1 MIEAVIFDMD
11 GTLVDTEPFHTKIEQ
26 RQFSLNNLKISEE
39 EHQKY
44 LGVASDAMWREIT
57 ANHQASLT
65 ADELMNQNHAES
77 LRYFSELDQIP
88 VMPNLVDLLEK
99 LQSKN
104 YKMAVAS
111 SSTPEIIDLI
121 LTKTDLKKY
130 FRVIVSAQ
138 EAGKSKPEPDVFL
151 MAAKKLDIDSEN
163 CLVVEDSPNGI
174 KAAKAAGMNCVAYE
188 GPGANSLKL
197 QEADSIIQDYS
208 ELEPIIIKSK

>member
-1 MIEAVIFDMD
+1 MIEAIIFDMD
-11 GTLVDTEPFHTKIEQ
+11 GTLVDTEPFNTEIER
-26 RQFSLNNLKISEE
+26 RQFSLNNLEISEE

-57 ANHQASLT
+57 SRHQT
-65 ADELMNQNHAES
+65 ALSVDELIEQNHNES
-77 LRYFSELDQIP
+77 LLYFSELEQIP

-99 LQSKN
+99 LQGKK

-121 LTKTDLKKY
+121 LTKTDLKRY

-151 MAAKKLDIDSEN
+151 LAVKKLGIDPEK

-174 KAAKAAGMNCVAYE
+174 KAAKAAGMTCVAYE

-197 QEADSIIQDYS
+197 QEADDIIQDYS
-208 ELEPIIIKSK
+208 ELERIIIKNR

>member
-1 MIEAVIFDMD
+1 MIEAIIFDMD
-11 GTLVDTEPFHTKIEQ
+11 GTLVDTEPFNTEIER

-57 ANHQASLT
+57 ANHQTSLSI
-65 ADELMNQNHAES
+65 DELIEQNHNES
-77 LRYFSELDQIP
+77 LRYFAELEQIP
-88 VMPNLVDLLEK
+88 VMSGLVELLEK
-99 LQSKN
+99 LQVRN
-104 YKMAVAS
+104 PKMAVAS
-111 SSTPEIIDLI
+111 SSTPKIIDLI

-130 FRVIVSAQ
+130 FQVIVSAQ

-151 MAAKKLDIDSEN
+151 LAAKKLGVNPEN

-188 GPGANSLKL
+188 GPGANPQKL
-197 QEADSIIQDYS
+197 QEADDIIQSYS
-208 ELEPIIIKSK
+208 QLEMMNI

>member
-1 MIEAVIFDMD
+1 MIEAIIFDMD
-11 GTLVDTEPFHTKIEQ
+11 GTLVDTEPFNTEIER
-26 RQFSLNNLKISEE
+26 RQFSLNNLKISDE

-57 ANHQASLT
+57 FNHQT
-65 ADELMNQNHAES
+65 ALSVDELIDQNHTES
-77 LRYFSELDQIP
+77 LRYFSELEQIP
-88 VMPNLVDLLEK
+88 VMPHLVDLLEK
-99 LQSKN
+99 LQGKN
-104 YKMAVAS
+104 FEMAVAS

-151 MAAKKLDIDSEN
+151 LAAKKLGIDPAN

-174 KAAKAAGMNCVAYE
+174 KSAKAAGMICVAYE

-208 ELEPIIIKSK
+208 ELELIIIKNR

>member
-1 MIEAVIFDMD
+1 MIEAIIFDMD
-11 GTLVDTEPFHTKIEQ
+11 GTLVDTEPFNAEIER
-26 RQFSLNNLKISEE
+26 RQFSLNNLEISDE

-65 ADELMNQNHAES
+65 VDQLIEQNHAES
-77 LRYFSELDQIP
+77 LRYFAELEQIP
-88 VMPNLVDLLEK
+88 VMPYLVDLLGK

-130 FRVIVSAQ
+130 FHVIVSAQ

-151 MAAKKLDIDSEN
+151 LAARKLGVNPTN

-174 KAAKAAGMNCVAYE
+174 KAAKAAGMTCVAYE
-188 GPGANSLKL
+188 GPEANSLKL

-208 ELEPIIIKSK
+208 ELERIIIKNR

>member
-1 MIEAVIFDMD
+1 MIEAIIFDMD
-11 GTLVDTEPFHTKIEQ
+11 GTLVDTEPFNTEIER
-26 RQFSLNNLKISEE
+26 RQFRLNNLEISEE

-57 ANHQASLT
+57 TNHQT
-65 ADELMNQNHAES
+65 ALSVDELIDQNHAES
-77 LRYFSELDQIP
+77 LRYFAELEQIP
-88 VMPNLVDLLEK
+88 VMSELVELLEK
-99 LQSKN
+99 LQARDQ
-104 YKMAVAS
+104 KMAVAS
-111 SSTPEIIDLI
+111 SSTPKIIDLI

-151 MAAKKLDIDSEN
+151 LAAKKLGVDPEN

-174 KAAKAAGMNCVAYE
+174 KAAKAAGMTCVAYK

-197 QEADSIIQDYS
+197 QEADSIIQSYS
-208 ELEPIIIKSK
+208 QLEMMII